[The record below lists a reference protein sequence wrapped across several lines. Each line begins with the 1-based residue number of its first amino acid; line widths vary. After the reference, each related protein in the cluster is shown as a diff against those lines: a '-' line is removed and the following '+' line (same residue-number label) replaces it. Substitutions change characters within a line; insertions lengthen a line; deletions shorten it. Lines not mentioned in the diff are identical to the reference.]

1 METIKDKK
9 QSLKVDKT
17 KLKTVK
23 NYAEMIGIT
32 VQGVHKMIDT
42 GRVELELIDGVRFIR
57 V

>member
-9 QSLKVDKT
+9 QSLRVDKT

>member
-9 QSLKVDKT
+9 QS
-17 KLKTVK
+17 LKTVK